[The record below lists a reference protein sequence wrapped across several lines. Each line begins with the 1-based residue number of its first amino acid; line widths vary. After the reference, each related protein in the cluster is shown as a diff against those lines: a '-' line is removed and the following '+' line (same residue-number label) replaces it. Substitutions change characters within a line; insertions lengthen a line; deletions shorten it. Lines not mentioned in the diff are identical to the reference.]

1 MGSTS
6 TKIKLRTSDQ
16 KVFKVEEAVVVQSL
30 TIKYF
35 YENGCPSSVIPV
47 HSVSSDILSKIL
59 DYCKKYVNFAAGK
72 EDISPEELY
81 EWDANFVKV
90 DQNTLFN
97 LILVGNCLKI
107 DSLLDLTCQ
116 TIVNMIKGKR
126 PEEIRTTFNIKN
138 DYTPEAEE
146 AVRREKKWAFDMLRV

>member
-16 KVFKVEEAVVVQSL
+16 KVFEVEEAVVVQSQ

-35 YENGCPSSVIPV
+35 YENGCPGSVIHV
-47 HSVSSDILSKIL
+47 HSVSGDILSKIL
-59 DYCKKYVNFAAGK
+59 NYCKKHVNSTAGK

-81 EWDANFVKV
+81 EWDANFVKAA
-90 DQNTLFN
+90 
-97 LILVGNCLKI
+97 NCLKI
-107 DSLLDLTCQ
+107 ESLLDLTCQ
-116 TIVNMIKGKR
+116 TVANMIKGKR

-146 AVRREKKWAFDMLRV
+146 AVRRENKWAFDMLGV

>member
-16 KVFKVEEAVVVQSL
+16 KVFEVEKAVAVQSQ
-30 TIKYF
+30 TIKYI
-35 YENGCPSSVIPV
+35 YENGCPDSVIHV
-47 HSVSSDILSKIL
+47 HSVSGDILSKIL
-59 DYCKKYVNFAAGK
+59 DYCKKHVNSAAGK

-90 DQNTLFN
+90 DKNTLFD
-97 LILVGNCLKI
+97 LILAANCLKI
-107 DSLLDLTCQ
+107 ESLLDLTCQ
-116 TIVNMIKGKR
+116 TVANMIKGKR

-138 DYTPEAEE
+138 DYTVEAEE
-146 AVRREKKWAFDMLRV
+146 AVRRENKWAFDMLGV

>member
-16 KVFKVEEAVVVQSL
+16 KVFEVEEAVAVQSQ

-35 YENGCPSSVIPV
+35 YENGCPGSVIHV
-47 HSVSSDILSKIL
+47 HSVSGDILSKIL
-59 DYCKKYVNFAAGK
+59 DYCKKHVNSAAGK

-90 DQNTLFN
+90 DQNTLFD
-97 LILVGNCLKI
+97 LILAANCLKI
-107 DSLLDLTCQ
+107 ESLLDLTCQ
-116 TIVNMIKGKR
+116 TVANMIKGKR
-126 PEEIRTTFNIKN
+126 PKEIRTTFNIKN

-146 AVRREKKWAFDMLRV
+146 AVRRENKWAFDMLGV